1 MAKYIPAN
9 NSLTTVTNATNAT
22 NVTIADESAD
32 TTCFPLFATAATG
45 DLPLKSGTNL
55 TFNSNTGRLTTT
67 EFLGN
72 VDGTEI
78 KASDFVGTP
87 AIHDEDDEVCIT
99 LSEAKTRISRRRFNV
114 TTSTDGN
121 HEGDVVYFGST
132 TSMTV
137 GKIYHYKNNGTWE
150 KANADDASTSDGL
163 LAVALGVSSDNNG
176 MLIRGM
182 VTLDHDP
189 GAIGDVLYL
198 QSDNAGTVGE
208 ATSTAP
214 SATGDCVRIIG
225 YCVDASN
232 GQIWF
237 NPDNHHTVV

>member
-9 NSLTTVTNATNAT
+9 NSLTTVTNATNASIAT

-99 LSEAKTRISRRRFNV
+99 LSEAKTRIARRRFNV

-121 HEGDVVYFGST
+121 HEGDVVYFGGA
-132 TSMTV
+132 TSMTK
-137 GKIYHYKNNGTWE
+137 GSIYVYEGTTWE
-150 KANADDASTSDGL
+150 LADADAATTATGM
-163 LAVALGVSSDNNG
+163 LAVALGTTSDNNG

-182 VTLDHDP
+182 VTLSADP
-189 GAIGDVLYL
+189 GSISEQLYL
-198 QSDNAGTVGE
+198 
-208 ATSTAP
+208 STTGGRAQNSAP
-214 SATGDCVRIIG
+214 TGSGKVVRLIG
-225 YCVDASN
+225 YCLDSTN
-232 GQIWF
+232 GQVYF
-237 NPDNHHTVV
+237 NPDNHYTVIP